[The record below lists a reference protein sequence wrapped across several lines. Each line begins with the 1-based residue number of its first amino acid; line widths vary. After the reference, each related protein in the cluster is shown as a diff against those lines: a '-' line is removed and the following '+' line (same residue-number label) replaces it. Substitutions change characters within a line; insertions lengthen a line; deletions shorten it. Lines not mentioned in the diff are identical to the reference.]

1 MKNLTKFVFEE
12 SDVRVLII
20 DNDYWFV
27 AKDVCQVL
35 GHSDVSMACKRLDE
49 DEKLVQTMFVSGQ
62 NRDMLTISE
71 SGLYNLI
78 ITSRKPKAKEFRRW
92 VTKEVIPS
100 IRKTGK
106 YEINKTPKLPPYE
119 KAVQCAKAIRN
130 IQDDLD
136 NQPRLVQF
144 LIDYAINEMKAEL
157 DEKNSLTGQPVKG
170 VVEIAQELGF
180 TVTHKNRSTLGRF
193 VKKQIPHLVQEE
205 QRLVN
210 GTFRNIA
217 CYPDTEEVREAV
229 QQFFS

>member
-35 GHSDVSMACKRLDE
+35 GHGDTSKVCSRLDE
-49 DEKLVQTMFVSGQ
+49 DEKLVRTMFVSGQ

-106 YEINKTPKLPPYE
+106 YEINKTPELPPYE

-180 TVTHKNRSTLGRF
+180 TVTNKNRSTLGRF